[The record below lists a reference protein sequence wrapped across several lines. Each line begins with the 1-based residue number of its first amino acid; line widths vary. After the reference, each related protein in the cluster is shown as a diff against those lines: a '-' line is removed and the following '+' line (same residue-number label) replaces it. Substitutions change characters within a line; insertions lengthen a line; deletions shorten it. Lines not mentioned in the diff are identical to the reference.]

1 MNDAAALVDAVR
13 AGSRRAIGRAIT
25 AVESGGDTGR
35 AVLAAASAH
44 AGGAIRLGVTGPP
57 GVGKSTLISSL
68 VAARRAGGQTVA
80 VVSVDPTSPFSNGA
94 VLGDRIRLVDHFTDP
109 GVFIR
114 SMASRGQ
121 LGGVSLGTASAMTVL
136 EAAGF
141 DIVIVE
147 TVGAGQNEVEIRS
160 ITDTVALVLMP
171 GSGDGVQAL
180 KAGVMEIPDVLVI
193 NKADHPA
200 AALLRSELRAA
211 MRLIP
216 HEGWQ
221 VPVCETQANVGT
233 GIDDLWNEVLAHRD
247 ALGDDGLRTRRTD
260 GMRSRLRSMALAR
273 LAHRLDVACPAPLRD
288 ELASQ
293 VVGGASAPD
302 EAVDRMLVR
311 FATGDDTGAHPD
323 R

>member
-1 MNDAAALVDAVR
+1 MTDVAALVQAVR
-13 AGSRRAIGRAIT
+13 TGSRRAIGRAIT
-25 AVESGGDTGR
+25 AVETGGALGR
-35 AVLAAASAH
+35 AVLAGVSLH
-44 AGGAIRLGVTGPP
+44 AGGALRIGITGPP

-68 VAARRAGGQTVA
+68 VTSRRAAGQTVA

-141 DIVIVE
+141 DVVIVE

-160 ITDTVALVLMP
+160 ITDTVVLVLMP
-171 GSGDGVQAL
+171 GSGDGVQAI

-200 AALLRSELRAA
+200 AAVLRTELHAA

-221 VPVCETQANVGT
+221 VPVCETRANVGA
-233 GIDDLWNEVLAHRD
+233 GIDELWEAVLAHRD
-247 ALGDDGLRTRRTD
+247 ALGEAGVRARRTE
-260 GMRSRLRSMALAR
+260 GMHSRLRSMALAR
-273 LAHRLDVACPAPLRD
+273 LAVRLDTACPVPLLD
-288 ELASQ
+288 ELSSQ
-293 VVGGASAPD
+293 VVGGERAPD
-302 EAVDRMLVR
+302 DAVDRMLAGLLSNDR
-311 FATGDDTGAHPD
+311 GGAHPD

>member
-1 MNDAAALVDAVR
+1 VNDAAALVDAVR
-13 AGSRRAIGRAIT
+13 TGSRRAIGRAIT
-25 AVESGGDTGR
+25 AVENGGDSGR
-35 AVLAAASAH
+35 AVLAAVSAH
-44 AGGAIRLGVTGPP
+44 AGDAIRLGITGPP

-68 VAARRAGGQTVA
+68 VAARRAAGQTVA

-94 VLGDRIRLVDHFTDP
+94 VLGDRIRLVEHFTDP

-200 AALLRSELRAA
+200 TPQLRAELRAA

-216 HEGWQ
+216 HDGWQ
-221 VPVCETQANVGT
+221 VPVCETRANTGA
-233 GIDDLWNEVLAHRD
+233 GIDDLWDAVLAHRD
-247 ALGDDGLRTRRTD
+247 ALGDEGLRERRAD
-260 GMRSRLRSMALAR
+260 GMRSRLRSMALDR
-273 LAHRLDVACPAPLRD
+273 LGRRLDAACPAPLLD

-293 VVGGASAPD
+293 VVGGGTAPD
-302 EAVDRMLVR
+302 VAVDRMLAR
-311 FATGDDTGAHPD
+311 FARGDDRGALSD

>member
-1 MNDAAALVDAVR
+1 VTDVDELVQAVR
-13 AGSRRAIGRAIT
+13 TGSRRAIGRAIT
-25 AVESGGDTGR
+25 AVESGGATGR

-44 AGGAIRLGVTGPP
+44 AGGAMRLGITGPP
-57 GVGKSTLISSL
+57 GVGKSTLISAL
-68 VAARRAGGQTVA
+68 VTARRSAGQTVA
-80 VVSVDPTSPFSNGA
+80 VVSVDPTSPFSHGA

-121 LGGVSLGTASAMTVL
+121 LGGVSLGTASAVTVL

-160 ITDTVALVLMP
+160 ITDTVVLVLMP
-171 GSGDGVQAL
+171 GSGDGVQAI
-180 KAGVMEIPDVLVI
+180 KAGVMEIPDVLVV

-200 AALLRSELRAA
+200 AALLRTELRAA

-216 HEGWQ
+216 HDGWQ
-221 VPVCETQANVGT
+221 VPICETQANTGT
-233 GIDDLWNEVLAHRD
+233 GIDELWRAVLAHRTS
-247 ALGDDGLRTRRTD
+247 LGDGGLRARRTE

-273 LAHRLDVACPAPLRD
+273 LARQLDAACPSSLLD
-288 ELASQ
+288 DLSSQ
-293 VVGGASAPD
+293 VVGGESAPD
-302 EAVDRMLVR
+302 DAVDRMLSG
-311 FATGDDTGAHPD
+311 FALGDDAGANPD